1 MAATWSGFSLPSN
14 KGNHKIAAY
23 RICGDPDSIV
33 SYRFKE
39 KVDGD
44 EVPIRNRKA
53 KYVCMSCE
61 RSTSPGTK
69 VTIRVF
75 FPDDGQCVF
84 LSNPADPSRHR
95 CDWTTDDKC
104 RPAVLLCSKIAK
116 DFSKQNSESAAD
128 GHLKNPSRA
137 YRECSALI
145 AKREG
150 LANLLLPEDVDEVLD
165 LYSGGKNKNKRKRQL
180 SLDVKKSAGVSR
192 VEEYDAIDDNDIQV
206 IGQSETFR
214 ISDPDDSKRIYL
226 AARRTFELAIELG
239 IEALLIDGNFGFT
252 PIPTCTKKRAY
263 QLFTVRVC
271 CRNTSFLLVAALLP
285 SKAASEYTLL
295 LETVQ
300 TIFSNMNF
308 SLKGVRIVSDWET
321 GIIKAVRTAIPMARH
336 EGCSFHA
343 LKCINNKISSFG
355 LNAFA
360 KSYPVVRTWFN
371 RVRAAI
377 FLPKTYI
384 EQCGILEVPVSNI
397 HPAFTGTHNFLQYFR
412 SEWMTHPETM
422 FCKFMIERHRTTNLV
437 ESWHR

>member
-180 SLDVKKSAGVSR
+180 SLDVKK
-192 VEEYDAIDDNDIQV
+192 I
-206 IGQSETFR
+206 
-214 ISDPDDSKRIYL
+214 
-226 AARRTFELAIELG
+226 
-239 IEALLIDGNFGFT
+239 
-252 PIPTCTKKRAY
+252 CW
-263 QLFTVRVC
+263 C
-271 CRNTSFLLVAALLP
+271 
-285 SKAASEYTLL
+285 
-295 LETVQ
+295 
-300 TIFSNMNF
+300 
-308 SLKGVRIVSDWET
+308 LKSGGVR
-321 GIIKAVRTAIPMARH
+321 
-336 EGCSFHA
+336 C
-343 LKCINNKISSFG
+343 N
-355 LNAFA
+355 
-360 KSYPVVRTWFN
+360 
-371 RVRAAI
+371 
-377 FLPKTYI
+377 
-384 EQCGILEVPVSNI
+384 
-397 HPAFTGTHNFLQYFR
+397 
-412 SEWMTHPETM
+412 
-422 FCKFMIERHRTTNLV
+422 
-437 ESWHR
+437 